1 MSLKKILI
9 MLVLG
14 IVSFGGAFGV
24 GLLTNGPQEAAAAT
38 EDRTTENSTGGA
50 GANST
55 ETVVD
60 TVPVNPL
67 AQGSSDPQRSMTE
80 KQLKTLIYD
89 IRSRME
95 ELSSRELDVE
105 VREERL
111 KMTMDELNSN
121 IDDLNDLRV
130 KLTSTVTSLQ
140 QQKDALEQTIVKISI
155 TEKKNIQ
162 KTAVIYDKMQAS
174 SAAEIMVNMST
185 SSQLDYAVKIL
196 YYMSERTSAKVL
208 AEIGK
213 NEPALAALI
222 SDQLRM
228 IQED

>member
-38 EDRTTENSTGGA
+38 ADGTVENST
-50 GANST
+50 ANST
-55 ETVVD
+55 ATAVD
-60 TVPVNPL
+60 TVPANPL
-67 AQGSSDPQRSMTE
+67 ARGSSDPQRSMTE

-140 QQKDALEQTIVKISI
+140 QQKDALEQTIVKISV

-185 SSQLDYAVKIL
+185 SSQLNYAVKIL

>member
-1 MSLKKILI
+1 MSMKKILI

-38 EDRTTENSTGGA
+38 ADRTTENATT
-50 GANST
+50 NST
-55 ETVVD
+55 ATAVD

-140 QQKDALEQTIVKISI
+140 QQKDALEQTIVKISV

-185 SSQLDYAVKIL
+185 SSQLNYAVKIL